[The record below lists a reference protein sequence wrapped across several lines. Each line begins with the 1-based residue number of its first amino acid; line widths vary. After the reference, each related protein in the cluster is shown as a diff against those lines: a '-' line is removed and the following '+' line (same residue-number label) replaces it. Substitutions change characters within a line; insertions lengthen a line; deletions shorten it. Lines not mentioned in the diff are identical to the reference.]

1 MAIITDIVLQC
12 KGIFSWHIHL
22 GSGWLQSACAL
33 ADEEH
38 KWTAYPE
45 LNLKIWQHNLRAG
58 LAALAVH
65 CQTSIMWRPCT
76 SAPRRMQCLSFFLV
90 AFSYLLSSEVG
101 SCIQCSVTVDPLY
114 WPVGTNAKPCDK
126 RSEMALFCGTRRAH
140 KALSWQ
146 PCTEAF
152 GWNKGPVDNVW
163 VRLQVHRILTRLQNL
178 LSRTA
183 CHSHDYFLFLFV
195 VNFTTAAMRAHLHSV
210 DRCVSQQ
217 RQRQHTGLNH
227 RCIDQS
233 DAWSQICSWYC
244 SLPATVYKT
253 PRCESVPT
261 CMISW
266 KTWDCFGW
274 AQSLLCLFY
283 SQ

>member
-12 KGIFSWHIHL
+12 KRIFSWHIHL

-101 SCIQCSVTVDPLY
+101 SCIQCSLTVDPLY

-126 RSEMALFCGTRRAH
+126 RSEMALFCGTRHVHTKHCLGNRAPRPLAGTRGLLIISEWDCKCIEFSH
-140 KALSWQ
+140 GCKIFLVEQLVILTITSSFFLSWISR
-146 PCTEAF
+146 
-152 GWNKGPVDNVW
+152 
-163 VRLQVHRILTRLQNL
+163 RLQCGHIYIVWTGVFLNSVSAQGWTTGAWTSQMHGHKFVRGTVACRPRFIRRLAVKVY
-178 LSRTA
+178 R
-183 CHSHDYFLFLFV
+183 H
-195 VNFTTAAMRAHLHSV
+195 
-210 DRCVSQQ
+210 
-217 RQRQHTGLNH
+217 
-227 RCIDQS
+227 
-233 DAWSQICSWYC
+233 AW
-244 SLPATVYKT
+244 
-253 PRCESVPT
+253 
-261 CMISW
+261 
-266 KTWDCFGW
+266 
-274 AQSLLCLFY
+274 
-283 SQ
+283 